1 MAATTLSDVVE
12 LIKNNDGE
20 ILENQEEGNTSLKS
34 IDRNIMEFLGMQKRA
49 RLDDLENERERKSSR
64 LSGLGAAAVG
74 AGIGAGVGGGLG
86 SLVDAA
92 LGEGNT
98 GKMLG
103 AALGGLA
110 VPLLYRA
117 ISGIFSG
124 VRNLITG
131 ITERINRIRIDAEAR
146 IAEIDD
152 RIKAKQAELENLN
165 KEEKTAK
172 RTARADINDPRTTA
186 TENDIRLRAA
196 EEARIKSEQKRVQ
209 AEISSFEQDRMT
221 QERLRDDAIEAEK
234 KRGAERRK
242 EALDLERRKEAADK
256 IREADSK
263 AEVERLKTAQTD
275 VESFQRAEDASSR
288 VSSDSVLRKSQAD
301 IKAHLD
307 AGGKLPP
314 GVTMTKNGALQQELP
329 SGGKRFISASEVAPR
344 LEPVSRVKPTTPPV
358 GLEYDDS
365 IIRQARTPLPEVP
378 PAKAVTPKVSGV
390 GAKVLGPVA
399 LAADVGLSVA
409 LGGGAQVEEDLM
421 QGQKSTVN
429 AVVGSSVQDF
439 VSGTV
444 GLIDLGANL
453 INAGA
458 DVLGQA
464 VTGDESFTVGR
475 SDLATPAG
483 EMAKNLVTATDL
495 GAETNISGGT
505 AGALLGA
512 KQNITGTTT
521 AQLESFTAMAEVR
534 KKRYKTALDAG
545 RISKATYDANIKS
558 ENDRIA
564 EMKAQIQSN
573 VTLEES
579 KRITYA
585 EPTSAGKTAEL
596 QSVAQNVE
604 SAQTQKNPGTVI
616 SAPSQT
622 RTDNSV
628 NVRNTYSGGAN
639 NVDPNAFAV
648 PGFR

>member
-1 MAATTLSDVVE
+1 MTATTLSDVVE
-12 LIKNNDGE
+12 LIKNNDEE

-49 RLDDLENERERKSSR
+49 RLDNLENERERKSSR
-64 LSGLGAAAVG
+64 LSGLGTAAVG
-74 AGIGAGVGGGLG
+74 AGIGAGIGGGLG
-86 SLVDAA
+86 SLFDAA
-92 LGEGNT
+92 LGEGNI
-98 GKMLG
+98 GKV
-103 AALGGLA
+103 LGGA
-110 VPLLYRA
+110 VLGFALPFLYKTIKGL
-117 ISGIFSG
+117 ISGIMNLVSG
-124 VRNLITG
+124 IRNKFLDITD
-131 ITERINRIRIDAEAR
+131 RINKVRADADAR
-146 IAEIDD
+146 LAEIDND
-152 RIKAKQAELENLN
+152 IRKKQAELEES
-165 KEEKTAK
+165 KKAGSPDE
-172 RTARADINDPRTTA
+172 RANR
-186 TENDIRLRAA
+186 ERLRSDTTKL
-196 EEARIKSEQKRVQ
+196 E
-209 AEISSFEQDRMT
+209 
-221 QERLRDDAIEAEK
+221 QERIIQEGLRDDADEAK
-234 KRGAERRK
+234 KQSGTERRK
-242 EALDLERRKEAADK
+242 ATIDLERRRAAADK
-256 IREADSK
+256 IREADSM
-263 AEVERLKTAQTD
+263 AEAERLKTAQTD
-275 VESFQRAEDASSR
+275 VESFKRAKDTSSR
-288 VSSDSVLRKSQAD
+288 VAAVDSSSVLKKSQAD

-314 GVTMTKNGALQQELP
+314 GITMTANGALQQELP

-344 LEPVSRVKPTTPPV
+344 LEPVSRVKPTTSPV

-365 IIRQARTPLPEVP
+365 IIRQARTPLPEVT
-378 PAKAVTPKVSGV
+378 PAKAVAPKVSGV
-390 GAKVLGPVA
+390 GTKVLGPVA

-444 GLIDLGANL
+444 GLIDLAANL
-453 INAGA
+453 VNAGA
-458 DVLGQA
+458 DVLGQT
-464 VTGDESFTVGR
+464 VTGDKSFTVGR

-495 GAETNISGGT
+495 GTETNISGGT

-534 KKRYKTALDAG
+534 KKRYKNALDTG

-604 SAQTQKNPGTVI
+604 SAQTQKNAGTVI